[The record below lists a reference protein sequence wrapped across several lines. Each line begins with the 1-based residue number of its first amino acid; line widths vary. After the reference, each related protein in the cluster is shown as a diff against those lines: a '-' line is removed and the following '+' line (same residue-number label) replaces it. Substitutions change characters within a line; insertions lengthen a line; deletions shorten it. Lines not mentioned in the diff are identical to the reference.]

1 MATDQRDTSRAEW
14 RAAVSRPID
23 ALAFQPVS
31 ASIGLEVAGVSVSGK
46 TQLQNTDHFV
56 AIRLGRMQETLTT
69 SLAEADLP
77 PRFEEYAYAMLV
89 ADGLDTDGTGG
100 RASRFALSTL
110 AHLAIRY
117 GKWNVR
123 VGPESASDFAA
134 QSEFLYRQL
143 TDAVIQAS
151 RADASLAG
159 MATSLTAL
167 YVAGADLFFAHV
179 GHSRAYLFRNGVL
192 IQLTMDH
199 TLERLISAS
208 AALRRV
214 RLEARRPPG
223 TEPSAPAVPRAV
235 PDALG
240 SRGNGTEIAIE
251 HVQLSPSDRLL
262 LCTNGLTVRVPEDQ
276 IADVLASQRRP
287 ADDAQRLVDIAL
299 EQGATDSV
307 TVLLGDYRV
316 RAEASDAPPLDPG

>member
-1 MATDQRDTSRAEW
+1 MATDQRDSSRADW

-23 ALAFQPVS
+23 PPAFQPVS

-46 TQLQNTDHFV
+46 AQLQNTDHFV

-89 ADGLDTDGTGG
+89 ADGLDGDGGG

-123 VGPESASDFAA
+123 IGPDTAA
-134 QSEFLYRQL
+134 DVIAQGEFLYRQL
-143 TDAVIQAS
+143 TDAVIHAS

-223 TEPSAPAVPRAV
+223 TEPSAPDVPRAG

-240 SRGNGTEIAIE
+240 NRGNGTEIAIE
-251 HVQLSPSDRLL
+251 HVQLWPADRLL
-262 LCTNGLTVRVPEDQ
+262 LCTNGLTDYVREDQ
-276 IADVLASQRRP
+276 IADVLAGQRKP
-287 ADDAQRLVDIAL
+287 ADDAQRLVDAAL
-299 EQGATDSV
+299 ERGATDSV
-307 TVLLGDYRV
+307 TVLLGDYWV
-316 RAEASDAPPLDPG
+316 RAEASHAPPLDQP

>member
-1 MATDQRDTSRAEW
+1 MATDQRDSSRAEW

-23 ALAFQPVS
+23 AQAFQPVS
-31 ASIGLEVAGVSVSGK
+31 ASIGLEVAGVSVCGK

-69 SLAEADLP
+69 SLAAADLP
-77 PRFEEYAYAMLV
+77 PRFEEYAYSMLV
-89 ADGLDTDGTGG
+89 ADGLDGDGTGA

-123 VGPESASDFAA
+123 VGPETASDVAA

-143 TDAVIQAS
+143 TEAVIQAS

-214 RLEARRPPG
+214 RLEARRPHGAELSPDA
-223 TEPSAPAVPRAV
+223 TRTA

-240 SRGNGTEIAIE
+240 TRGNGTEIAIE
-251 HVQLSPSDRLL
+251 HVQLWPADRLL
-262 LCTNGLTVRVPEDQ
+262 LCTDGLTNSVREDH
-276 IADVLASQRRP
+276 IADILAGQRR
-287 ADDAQRLVDIAL
+287 
-299 EQGATDSV
+299 
-307 TVLLGDYRV
+307 
-316 RAEASDAPPLDPG
+316 

>member
-1 MATDQRDTSRAEW
+1 MATDQHDSSSTEW
-14 RAAVSRPID
+14 RAAVSRPLD
-23 ALAFQPVS
+23 PPPFQPMS
-31 ASIGLEVAGVSVSGK
+31 ASIGMEVAGVSVCGK
-46 TQLQNTDHFV
+46 TQVQNTDHFV

-69 SLAEADLP
+69 SIAEADLP

-89 ADGLDTDGTGG
+89 ADGLDGDGTGG

-123 VGPESASDFAA
+123 IGPDTASDIIA
-134 QSEFLYRQL
+134 QGEFLYRQL
-143 TDAVIQAS
+143 SDAIIQAS
-151 RADASLAG
+151 RVDSSLAG

-214 RLEARRPPG
+214 RLEARRPHG
-223 TEPSAPAVPRAV
+223 AEPSAPEVARAG

-240 SRGNGTEIAIE
+240 TRGNGTEIAIE
-251 HVQLSPSDRLL
+251 HVQLWPADRLL
-262 LCTNGLTVRVPEDQ
+262 LCTDGLSNYLREDQ
-276 IADVLASQRRP
+276 IADVLAGQRRP
-287 ADDAQRLVDIAL
+287 ADDTQRLVDLAL
-299 EQGATDSV
+299 ANGATDSV
-307 TVLLGDYRV
+307 TVLLGDYWI
-316 RAEASDAPPLDPG
+316 RASHEAPEAPP

>member
-1 MATDQRDTSRAEW
+1 
-14 RAAVSRPID
+14 
-23 ALAFQPVS
+23 VS

-89 ADGLDTDGTGG
+89 ADGLDGEGGG

-123 VGPESASDFAA
+123 IAPDTASEVIA
-134 QSEFLYRQL
+134 QGEFLYRQL
-143 TDAVIQAS
+143 TDAVIHAS

-223 TEPSAPAVPRAV
+223 TEPSVPDVPRAV

-251 HVQLSPSDRLL
+251 HVQLWPADRLL
-262 LCTNGLTVRVPEDQ
+262 LCTNGLTDYVREDQ
-276 IADVLASQRRP
+276 ISDILASQRRP

-299 EQGATDSV
+299 ERGATDSV
-307 TVLLGDYRV
+307 TVLLADYWV
-316 RAEASDAPPLDPG
+316 RAEASNAPPPDQR

>member
-1 MATDQRDTSRAEW
+1 MATDQRDSSRAEW
-14 RAAVSRPID
+14 RAAVSRPLD
-23 ALAFQPVS
+23 APAFQPVS
-31 ASIGLEVAGVSVSGK
+31 TSIGLEVAGVSVCGK
-46 TQLQNTDHFV
+46 TQLHNTDHFV

-89 ADGLDTDGTGG
+89 ADGLDADDTGA

-123 VGPESASDFAA
+123 IGPETASDVVA
-134 QSEFLYRQL
+134 QGEFLYRQL
-143 TDAVIQAS
+143 TDAVIHAS

-214 RLEARRPPG
+214 RLEARRPHG
-223 TEPSAPAVPRAV
+223 AEPTPDVPRAV

-240 SRGNGTEIAIE
+240 SRANGTEIAIE
-251 HVQLSPSDRLL
+251 HVQLWPADRLL
-262 LCTNGLTVRVPEDQ
+262 LCTNGLTDHAREDQ
-276 IADVLASQRRP
+276 IADVLSGQRRP
-287 ADDAQRLVDIAL
+287 ADDARRLVDLAL
-299 EQGATDSV
+299 ANGATDSV
-307 TVLLGDYRV
+307 TVLLGDYWIRG
-316 RAEASDAPPLDPG
+316 ASQEAPEAPP

>member
-1 MATDQRDTSRAEW
+1 MATDQRDSSPTEW
-14 RAAVSRPID
+14 RAALSRPLD
-23 ALAFQPVS
+23 PPAFQPVS
-31 ASIGLEVAGVSVSGK
+31 ASIGLEVAGLSVSGK
-46 TQLQNTDHFV
+46 TQEQNTDHFV
-56 AIRLGRMQETLTT
+56 AIRLGRMQETLTA

-89 ADGLDTDGTGG
+89 ADGLDGDGTGG

-123 VGPESASDFAA
+123 IGPDTASEVVA
-134 QSEFLYRQL
+134 QGEFLYRQL
-143 TDAVIQAS
+143 SDAIIQAS
-151 RADASLAG
+151 RADSSLAG
-159 MATSLTAL
+159 MTTSLTAL

-214 RLEARRPPG
+214 RLEARRPHG
-223 TEPSAPAVPRAV
+223 TEPSTPEVPRAV

-251 HVQLSPSDRLL
+251 HVQLWAADRLL
-262 LCTNGLTVRVPEDQ
+262 LCTNGLTDHVREDQ
-276 IADVLASQRRP
+276 IADVLAGQRRP
-287 ADDAQRLVDIAL
+287 ADDAQRLVDLAL
-299 EQGATDSV
+299 ANGATDSV
-307 TVLLGDYRV
+307 TVLLGDYWI
-316 RAEASDAPPLDPG
+316 RASQEAPEAP

>member
-1 MATDQRDTSRAEW
+1 MATDQRDSSRAEW
-14 RAAVSRPID
+14 RAAVSRPLD
-23 ALAFQPVS
+23 APAFQPVS
-31 ASIGLEVAGVSVSGK
+31 ASIGLEVAGVSVTGQ
-46 TQLQNTDHFV
+46 TQVHNTDHFV

-69 SLAEADLP
+69 SLVEADLP

-89 ADGLDTDGTGG
+89 ADGLDSDGTGG
-100 RASRFALSTL
+100 RASRLALSTL
-110 AHLAIRY
+110 AHLAIRH

-123 VGPESASDFAA
+123 IGPNTASDIAA
-134 QSEFLYRQL
+134 QSEFFYRQL
-143 TDAVIQAS
+143 TDAIIHAS

-214 RLEARRPPG
+214 RLEARRPHG
-223 TEPSAPAVPRAV
+223 TEPSAPDVPTAV

-251 HVQLSPSDRLL
+251 HVHLWPADRLL
-262 LCTNGLTVRVPEDQ
+262 LCTNGLTDYLREDQ
-276 IADVLASQRRP
+276 IADVLAGHRRP
-287 ADDAQRLVDIAL
+287 ADDAQRLVDLAL
-299 EQGATDSV
+299 ANGASDSV
-307 TVLLGDYRV
+307 TVLLGDYWVRV
-316 RAEASDAPPLDPG
+316 SQEAPEAPP

>member
-1 MATDQRDTSRAEW
+1 MATDQRDSTRAEW
-14 RAAVSRPID
+14 RAAVSRPLD
-23 ALAFQPVS
+23 APAFHPVS
-31 ASIGLEVAGVSVSGK
+31 ANIGLEVAGVSVCGK

-89 ADGLDTDGTGG
+89 ADGLDSDGGG

-123 VGPESASDFAA
+123 IGPDTPSDVIA
-134 QSEFLYRQL
+134 QGEFLYRQL
-143 TDAVIQAS
+143 TDAVIHAS
-151 RADASLAG
+151 RADAGLAG

-223 TEPSAPAVPRAV
+223 TEPSAPDAPRAV
-235 PDALG
+235 PDALA

-251 HVQLSPSDRLL
+251 HVQLWPADRLL
-262 LCTNGLTVRVPEDQ
+262 LCTNGLTDYVREDQ
-276 IADVLASQRRP
+276 IADVLAGQRKP
-287 ADDAQRLVDIAL
+287 ADDAQRLVNVAL
-299 EQGATDSV
+299 ERGATDSV
-307 TVLLGDYRV
+307 TVLLGDYWV
-316 RAEASDAPPLDPG
+316 HAEAANAPPPDLR

>member
-1 MATDQRDTSRAEW
+1 MATDQRDSSRAEW
-14 RAAVSRPID
+14 RAAVSRPLD
-23 ALAFQPVS
+23 APVFHPVS
-31 ASIGLEVAGVSVSGK
+31 ASIGLEVAGVSVPGK
-46 TQLQNTDHFV
+46 TQVHNTDHFV
-56 AIRLGRMQETLTT
+56 AIRLGRMQETLTS

-77 PRFEEYAYAMLV
+77 QRFEEYGYAMLV
-89 ADGLDTDGTGG
+89 ADGLDSDGTGG

-123 VGPESASDFAA
+123 VGPDTASDFAA
-134 QSEFLYRQL
+134 QSEFFYRQL

-151 RADASLAG
+151 RTDASLAG

-223 TEPSAPAVPRAV
+223 TEPSVADVPRAV
-235 PDALG
+235 PDAIG
-240 SRGNGTEIAIE
+240 SRGSGTEIGIE
-251 HVQLSPSDRLL
+251 HVQLWPADRLL
-262 LCTNGLTVRVPEDQ
+262 LCTNGLTDYVREDQ
-276 IADVLASQRRP
+276 IADVLSGQRRP
-287 ADDAQRLVDIAL
+287 ADDAQRLVDLAL
-299 EQGATDSV
+299 ANGATDSV
-307 TVLLGDYRV
+307 TVLLGDYWM
-316 RAEASDAPPLDPG
+316 RALQEAPEAPP

>member
-1 MATDQRDTSRAEW
+1 MATDRHDSARTEW
-14 RAAVSRPID
+14 RASVSRSVD
-23 ALAFQPVS
+23 APVFQPLS
-31 ASIGLEVAGVSVSGK
+31 ASIGLEVAGASVSGK
-46 TQLQNTDHFV
+46 AQLQNTDHYV

-69 SLAEADLP
+69 SLAAADLP
-77 PRFEEYAYAMLV
+77 PRFEEYAYSMLV
-89 ADGLDTDGTGG
+89 ADGLDGDGTGA

-123 VGPESASDFAA
+123 IGPDTASDIAA

-143 TDAVIQAS
+143 TEAVIQAS
-151 RADASLAG
+151 RTDASLAG

-214 RLEARRPPG
+214 SLEARRPRAA
-223 TEPSAPAVPRAV
+223 EPSAPDVPRAV

-240 SRGNGTEIAIE
+240 TRGNGTEIAIE
-251 HVQLSPSDRLL
+251 HVQLWPADRLL
-262 LCTNGLTVRVPEDQ
+262 LCTDGLTNSVREDH
-276 IADVLASQRRP
+276 IADILAGQRR
-287 ADDAQRLVDIAL
+287 
-299 EQGATDSV
+299 
-307 TVLLGDYRV
+307 
-316 RAEASDAPPLDPG
+316 

>member
-1 MATDQRDTSRAEW
+1 MATDQRDSSRAEW
-14 RAAVSRPID
+14 RAAVSRPVD
-23 ALAFQPVS
+23 APVFQPVS
-31 ASIGLEVAGVSVSGK
+31 ATIGLEVSGVSVTGK
-46 TQLQNTDHFV
+46 TQLHNTDHFV

-89 ADGLDTDGTGG
+89 ADGVDTDGTGG

-123 VGPESASDFAA
+123 VGPETASDFTA
-134 QSEFLYRQL
+134 QQEFFYRQL

-151 RADASLAG
+151 REDASLAG

-179 GHSRAYLFRNGVL
+179 GHSRAFLFRNGVL

-214 RLEARRPPG
+214 RLEARRPQTSEQPPPDGSHALDG
-223 TEPSAPAVPRAV
+223 TGVRAS
-235 PDALG
+235 G
-240 SRGNGTEIAIE
+240 EIAIE
-251 HVQLSPSDRLL
+251 HVHLWPADRVLV
-262 LCTNGLTVRVPEDQ
+262 CTNGLTDTVR
-276 IADVLASQRRP
+276 
-287 ADDAQRLVDIAL
+287 
-299 EQGATDSV
+299 
-307 TVLLGDYRV
+307 
-316 RAEASDAPPLDPG
+316 

>member
-1 MATDQRDTSRAEW
+1 MATDQRDSSRAEW
-14 RAAVSRPID
+14 RAAVSRPLD
-23 ALAFQPVS
+23 PPAFHPVS
-31 ASIGLEVAGVSVSGK
+31 ASVGLEVAGVSVAGK
-46 TQLQNTDHFV
+46 TQLQNSDHFV
-56 AIRLGRMQETLTT
+56 AIRLGRMQETLTS

-89 ADGLDTDGTGG
+89 ADGLDGEGGG

-123 VGPESASDFAA
+123 IAPDTASDVIA
-134 QSEFLYRQL
+134 QAEFLYRQL
-143 TDAVIQAS
+143 TDAVIHAS
-151 RADASLAG
+151 RADSSLAG

-223 TEPSAPAVPRAV
+223 TEPSAHDAPRAV

-240 SRGNGTEIAIE
+240 SRGNETEIAIE
-251 HVQLSPSDRLL
+251 HVQLWPADRLL
-262 LCTNGLTVRVPEDQ
+262 LCTNGLTDYVREDQ
-276 IADVLASQRRP
+276 IADILAGQRRP
-287 ADDAQRLVDIAL
+287 ADDAQRLVDVAL
-299 EQGATDSV
+299 ERGANDSV
-307 TVLLGDYRV
+307 TVLLGDYWV
-316 RAEASDAPPLDPG
+316 RAEASSAPPLDQR

>member
-1 MATDQRDTSRAEW
+1 MATDQRDSSHAEW

-23 ALAFQPVS
+23 APAFQPVS
-31 ASIGLEVAGVSVSGK
+31 AGIGLEVAGVSVSGK
-46 TQLQNTDHFV
+46 AQLQNTDHFV

-89 ADGLDTDGTGG
+89 ADGLDGEGGG

-123 VGPESASDFAA
+123 IAPDTAA
-134 QSEFLYRQL
+134 DVIAQGEFLYRQL
-143 TDAVIQAS
+143 TDAVIHAS

-179 GHSRAYLFRNGVL
+179 GHSRAYLFRNAVL

-223 TEPSAPAVPRAV
+223 TEPSLHDAPRAV
-235 PDALG
+235 SDALG
-240 SRGNGTEIAIE
+240 NRGNGTEIAIE
-251 HVQLSPSDRLL
+251 HVQLWPADRLL
-262 LCTNGLTVRVPEDQ
+262 LCTNGLTDYVREDQ
-276 IADVLASQRRP
+276 IADVLAGQRRP
-287 ADDAQRLVDIAL
+287 ADDAQRLVDVAL
-299 EQGATDSV
+299 QRGATDSV

-316 RAEASDAPPLDPG
+316 RAEASNAPPPDQR